1 MQYLVMDFE
10 TRSTLDINEV
20 SSRRYASDPST
31 DILCIGLKWNDRPAK
46 VFTPVTGPVIDG
58 RIQPIQIMEAI
69 RIGCPVVV
77 HNRSFEERIYRHIC
91 VERFGWPEIHIDQ
104 WVDTQAS
111 CLYYTHPR
119 KLSEVCK
126 SLSLTAK
133 KDTEAGRDLD
143 TTETGKKKKGKNTRH
158 VIGQVSQPRSYSKAQ
173 VKKWIE
179 SGNSVEDLPVRWWED
194 QPRLDRVYQYCIDD
208 CESQDELFRTLGPL
222 PPDRMSEWR
231 LDCEINERGVP
242 VDWAGLHTISEIVL
256 RSMSGYNDRLKILT
270 KTATKPEG
278 MVQSV
283 TQVTKM
289 KDWCVLQGCEI
300 VSLSKQALMDNLERS
315 DLPPHVREVLEI
327 RQEAGKSS
335 LGKLETMLTTADDD
349 MRIRDTL
356 VWHGAATGRKSGQG
370 IQPQNFPNDCLKEEL
385 IDEFY
390 TKLYSQN
397 PDVELQSMAA
407 KLDRSLPDMVTS
419 SLRSFIQAEPGKK
432 LVISDLSNIETRNLA
447 WVAGCKLLN
456 DAFASGDCPYKQFA
470 GMIYNVA
477 DPQKNIDKK
486 DKKRVLGKVS
496 VLALGYGM
504 GDVKF
509 METAAGPL
517 YRIEIGPTQAKEIKE
532 LYRNTYW
539 EVPEFW
545 SACEKAFRE
554 AIKERTTIQ
563 VGKVAFGCNGTWGW
577 IVLPSG
583 RPIWYYK
590 PQIAQRANRF
600 REGKT
605 SSQLVYMGKDSK
617 SKKWCERTT
626 YGGSLVESIC
636 QGMAGCL
643 LQAICDRS
651 KAAGYDVIFTVH
663 DEIVAEVPSHYPLEP
678 FHQLVKARPN
688 WCLDLPIEC
697 ESHETQRY
705 GK

>member
-20 SSRRYASDPST
+20 SSRRYASDQST

-46 VFTPVTGPVIDG
+46 VFTPVTGPVLDG

-91 VERFGWPEIHIDQ
+91 VERFGWPEIHLDQ
-104 WVDTQAS
+104 WVDTMAS
-111 CLYYTHPR
+111 CSYYAVPR
-119 KLSEVCK
+119 SLKKAGVALGLSMQ
-126 SLSLTAK
+126 
-133 KDTEAGRDLD
+133 KDTTLGMELD
-143 TTETGKKKKGKNTRH
+143 EDDDGKPKKGKTRH
-158 VIGQVSQPRSYSKAQ
+158 VLTQVCKPRSHSKKA
-173 VKKWIE
+173 KENWLAEGRAIE
-179 SGNSVEDLPVRWWED
+179 DMPVIWWED
-194 QPRLDRVYQYCIDD
+194 QPRLDALYKYCEAD
-208 CESQDELFRTLGPL
+208 CESQDELFKTLGPL
-222 PPDRMSEWR
+222 PPDRMVEWR
-231 LDCEINERGVP
+231 LDCEINERGLP
-242 VDWAGLHTISEIVL
+242 VDWCALHTVSEVVNSSL
-256 RSMSGYNDRLKILT
+256 AGYNERLAFLT
-270 KTATKPEG
+270 RTPAYPEG
-278 MVQSV
+278 MVKTISQNA
-283 TQVTKM
+283 KL
-289 KDWCVLQGCEI
+289 KDWCSLKGIEM
-300 VSLSKQALMDNLERS
+300 VSLDKAAVIDALARADVVG
-315 DLPPHVREVLEI
+315 DVREVLTLK
-327 RQEAGKSS
+327 QDAGKSS
-335 LGKLETMLTTADDD
+335 LGKLETMLLSADEDQ
-349 MRIRDTL
+349 RIRDPL
-356 VWHGAATGRKSGQG
+356 VWHGAATGRKAGRGIQIQNYPNNCLSGQDLDD
-370 IQPQNFPNDCLKEEL
+370 FHSA
-385 IDEFY
+385 
-390 TKLYSQN
+390 LYSID
-397 PDVELQSMAA
+397 PDASVAA
-407 KLDRSLPDMVTS
+407 LVQRMDRSLPDVVAS
-419 SLRSFIQAEPGKK
+419 ALRSFIRAEDGKK
-432 LVISDLSNIETRNLA
+432 FCISDLSNIETRNLA
-447 WVAGCKLLN
+447 WVAGCRMLN

-470 GMIYNVA
+470 GLIYNIA

-504 GDVKF
+504 GSDKF
-509 METAAGPL
+509 SETAAGPL
-517 YRIEIGPTQAKEIKE
+517 YQIELGQTQANEIKE
-532 LYRNTYW
+532 LYRSTYW

-545 SACEKAFRE
+545 SACEKGMRT
-554 AIKERTTIQ
+554 AIEERTTVQ
-563 VGKVAFGCNGTWGW
+563 VNKVSFGCNGTWGW

-590 PQIAQRANRF
+590 PQVAQRSNRF

-605 SSQLVYMGKDSK
+605 SKQIVYMGIDSVTK
-617 SKKWCERTT
+617 QWKERST
-626 YGGSLVESIC
+626 YGGSIVESIC